1 MNKKIHL
8 QRSNYLLRLNV
19 LSHHIIRLVLCLLFS
34 FPSSLLTTAAPV
46 ISKLGVKDGLSKSE
60 VRCIFQDHQ
69 GYMWFGTY
77 DGLNRYDGYDFKIFR
92 NSPTNKNSIIYSYIN
107 CIAED
112 LSNNIWVGTRQGISV
127 LNPVSDKFSVKY
139 ASRADQTKQFQ
150 IKAYIR
156 DIKTD
161 RPGNVFIASQE
172 NGLILFERG
181 NDQGIEIPY
190 RDWQGSL
197 WNYFAQAL
205 FITPEQQVYLWV
217 DKKGLCVYDR
227 KQKCI
232 RLIGPD
238 SKGVTCLFIEKQH
251 CWAGT
256 NSGLYHIDMLTH
268 QVDRMINEEKGGLSS
283 NRITSLQTMPGN
295 TLWIG
300 TDGGG
305 INILNRTSGK
315 IDHLSDG
322 FDEHSLSSN
331 SVYAIYRDKDFRMWI
346 GTLRGG
352 INIIDNVKERFQN
365 ISHNP
370 TNPNSLINN
379 FVKSVFE
386 DTQHR
391 LWIGTDGSGLSLWD
405 HSRDHFDNFHYA
417 PRQSGTLSSNFI
429 TSIKQDFTQK
439 IWIAT
444 YGGGI
449 DLFQPDTRTFKK
461 YVGYDKA
468 NKPVSIVFW
477 ILYED
482 RQKNLWAS
490 GLQDGLFLYDRNS
503 DRFNLFDPSLKN
515 VLAINED
522 HEGTL
527 WCGTFDGLVR
537 IDKQGKKSSY
547 FAKGKPVRAI
557 HEDKKDNLWLGT
569 EVGLMLFNR
578 QQGRVVKQ
586 YTTDD
591 GLTSNNVLTIEEDK
605 NGCLWMGTYNGLCR
619 FDVDNKLFT
628 GFFESDGLKNKEFN
642 FNASFSLQNGDLAFG
657 GINGLTL
664 FNPQHILPVNSTPN
678 IVIND
683 FKINGSLVSEKPSYI
698 SAVQNSQIRSLT
710 IPYNEASLSINF
722 SAIEFSSQEKISYR
736 YMMEGWDKGWNDI
749 GHIRNAVY
757 TRLNPGEYIFKVNC
771 TNSEG
776 KWIKKEV
783 ALKVIILPP
792 WYRTWWAYTFY
803 LLVLVFCIYWYLSYR
818 SREARLKYEIKL
830 AKVNADSQQL
840 IQQKERELNN
850 KRLEFFTGISHEFRT
865 PLSLIINPIN
875 DLLKQSSGDEKA
887 DLNIVYRNARRLLSL
902 VDQLL
907 LFRKADAGMVSLNIG
922 PIDICQV
929 CYDVFLC
936 FEQQAKAAG
945 IAFELTTPDRK
956 LMIFGDREKIE
967 IILFNL
973 MSNAIKYS
981 PAGKQVLVVIEDTD
995 DEVQIRVI
1003 DNGPGIPT
1011 HIGEKLFDQF
1021 YRSKEEGQP
1030 VKAGFGIG
1038 LYLAKQ
1044 FTVDHHGKL
1053 SYQSLPGKGTTFI
1066 LQLKKGVDHYPNEVI
1081 SQIESASSPLLDEL
1095 SSQPAALSAASKPD
1109 NSEFKTETIFTDRK
1123 AILVIDDDTDLRRYI
1138 ISILDTQYI
1147 VYGAENGDKGLLVAK
1162 EKLPDLIIC
1171 DVMMP
1176 GTNGIELCAII
1187 KKDPV
1192 LNYIPMILLTASSS
1206 PEGKIMGLESGA
1218 DDYIHKPFEKDL
1230 LVARVANLLQIRSN
1244 LQRYFYDAVTLRPGN
1259 ISISEEYKVFLEKC
1273 IVIVEKHITDPGF
1286 SIKVLADEIGM
1297 SHSNLYR
1304 KVKSLSGHSVNGFI
1318 RYIRL
1323 RKAAELLIQTDMNVN
1338 QVAMECGFNNIKYF
1352 RAQFFKLFEANP
1364 SAFLRQKR
1372 PLFKKKF
1379 KVIE

>member
-1 MNKKIHL
+1 MPRFDAFRN
-8 QRSNYLLRLNV
+8 
-19 LSHHIIRLVLCLLFS
+19 HIVLLFFCLFFSS
-34 FPSSLLTTAAPV
+34 FQSLVAGNAPV

-77 DGLNRYDGYDFKIFR
+77 DGLNRYNGYDFKIFR

-112 LSNNIWVGTRQGISV
+112 RLNNLWVGTRQGISV
-127 LNPVSDKFSVKY
+127 FDPVSEKFAVKY
-139 ASRADQTKQFQ
+139 ASRMGQTKPFQ
-150 IKAYIR
+150 IKSYIR

-161 RPGNVFIASQE
+161 HAGNVFIASQD
-172 NGLILFERG
+172 NGLILFEQQHK
-181 NDQGIEIPY
+181 QGLEIPY
-190 RDWQGSL
+190 QDQQGSL
-197 WNYFAQAL
+197 WNYYVQAL
-205 FITPEQQVYLWV
+205 FIGPNQQVYVWI
-217 DKKGLCVYDR
+217 DKKGLCLYDR

-232 RLIGPD
+232 RLAGPVL
-238 SKGVTCLFIEKQH
+238 KGVTCFFIENQQ
-251 CWAGT
+251 CWVGT
-256 NSGLYHIDMLTH
+256 NTGLYHLDMLTYR
-268 QVDRMINEEKGGLSS
+268 VNAVINEEAGLSS
-283 NRITSLQTMPGN
+283 NRVTSLQTMPGN
-295 TLWIG
+295 ILWIG

-305 INILNRTSGK
+305 INILNRASGK

-322 FDEHSLSSN
+322 FDDHSLSSN

-370 TNPNSLINN
+370 TNQNSLINN

-386 DTQHR
+386 DARHR

-405 HSRDHFDNFHYA
+405 REHNHFDNFHYA
-417 PRQSGTLSSNFI
+417 VHDAGTLSSNFI
-429 TSIKQDFTQK
+429 TCIKQDFSQK

-449 DLFQPDTRTFKK
+449 DLFEPHTRTFKK

-468 NKPVSIVFW
+468 NKASSVVFW

-482 RQKNLWAS
+482 RLKNLWAS
-490 GLQDGLFLYDRNS
+490 GLQDGLFLYDRVN
-503 DRFNLFDPSLKN
+503 DRFNVFDPSAKN
-515 VLAINED
+515 ILAITED
-522 HEGTL
+522 DDGTL
-527 WCGTFDGLVR
+527 WCGTFDGLVH
-537 IDKQGKKSSY
+537 IDRQGKRKQY
-547 FAKGKPVRAI
+547 FAKGTSVRTI
-557 HEDKKDNLWLGT
+557 YEDKKGNLWLGT
-569 EVGLMLFNR
+569 EAGLILFDR
-578 QQGRVVKQ
+578 KQGRIVKQ

-591 GLTSNNVLTIEEDK
+591 GLSSNNVLTIEEDK
-605 NGCLWMGTYNGLCR
+605 NGYLWMSTYNGLCR
-619 FDVDNKLFT
+619 LDVNKRVFT
-628 GFFESDGLKNKEFN
+628 NFFESDGLQNKEFN
-642 FNASFSLQNGDLAFG
+642 FNASVSLKSGELAFG

-664 FNPQHILPVNSTPN
+664 FNPQHILPVNSIPN

-683 FKINGSLVSEKPSYI
+683 LKVNGSLISEKPSYI
-698 SAVQNSQIRSLT
+698 SAVQNSQVKALT
-710 IPYNEASLSINF
+710 IPYDEASLSINF

-736 YMMEGWDKGWNDI
+736 YMMENWDKGWNDI
-749 GHIRNAVY
+749 GQIRNAVY
-757 TRLNPGEYIFKVNC
+757 TRLNPGSYVFKVNC
-771 TNSEG
+771 TDAEG
-776 KWIKKEV
+776 KLIKKTV
-783 ALKVIILPP
+783 ALNVTILPP

-803 LLVLVFCIYWYLSYR
+803 LLILFFCVYWYLSYR
-818 SREARLKYEIKL
+818 SREAHLKYEIKL
-830 AKVNADSQQL
+830 AKVNADSQKL
-840 IQQKERELNN
+840 IQEKERELNN

-875 DLLKQSSGDEKA
+875 DLLKQRTGAEKN

-907 LFRKADAGMVSLNIG
+907 LFRKADAGMSNLNIG
-922 PIDICQV
+922 PIDIWQV
-929 CYDVFLC
+929 CNDVFLC

-945 IAFELTTPDRK
+945 IAFELATPEVK
-956 LMIFGDREKIE
+956 LIIFGDREKIE

-981 PAGKQVLVVIEDTD
+981 PAGKKVQVVIDDTD
-995 DEVQIRVI
+995 TEVQIQVI

-1021 YRSKEEGQP
+1021 YRSREAAQP

-1044 FTVDHHGKL
+1044 FTTDHQGKL
-1053 SYQSLPGKGTTFI
+1053 TYHSLPSKGTTFI
-1066 LQLKKGVDHYPNEVI
+1066 LQLKKGIDHYPNEII
-1081 SQIESASSPLLDEL
+1081 SHIESASSPLLNEL
-1095 SSQPAALSAASKPD
+1095 SNQPAATSVTAKPD
-1109 NSEFKTETIFTDRK
+1109 NTDFKTETIFTDKK
-1123 AILVIDDDTDLRRYI
+1123 AILVIDDDTDLRKYI
-1138 ISILDTQYI
+1138 ISILDSQYI
-1147 VYGAENGDKGLLVAK
+1147 VYEAENGDKGLLIAK
-1162 EKLPDLIIC
+1162 NKLPDLIIC

-1176 GTNGIELCAII
+1176 GTTGIELCAII
-1187 KKDPV
+1187 KKDPL

-1206 PEGKIMGLESGA
+1206 AEGKIMGLESGA
-1218 DDYIHKPFEKDL
+1218 DDYISKPFEKDM

-1244 LQRYFYDAVTLRPGN
+1244 LQSYFYNAVTLSPGN
-1259 ISISEEYKVFLEKC
+1259 ITISEEYKLFLEKC
-1273 IVIVEKHITDPGF
+1273 IVVVEKHITDPDF
-1286 SIKVLADEIGM
+1286 SIKVLADQIGM

-1338 QVAMECGFNNIKYF
+1338 QVALETGFNNIKYF
-1352 RAQFFKLFEANP
+1352 RTQFHKLFGANP
-1364 SAFLRQKR
+1364 SDFLRQKR